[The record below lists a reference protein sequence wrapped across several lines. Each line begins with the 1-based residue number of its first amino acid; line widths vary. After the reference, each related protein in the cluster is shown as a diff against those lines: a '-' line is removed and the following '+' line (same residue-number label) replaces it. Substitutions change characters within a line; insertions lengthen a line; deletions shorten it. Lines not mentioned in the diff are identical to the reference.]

1 MSNPTH
7 PRKRTLRQ
15 GRALIRSWRQSGL
28 SAATFARQIGV
39 HPNRITFWKRRLA
52 PVDPS
57 ATLAHSTAFIQIPN
71 AAADA
76 AGTSPASGTALSAQT
91 LEAVLPNGIRLTI
104 HPGTAMPHLVAV
116 VDALSTPSPAPR
128 GGRKPP
134 APSSRWSRT
143 APAIGC

>member
-28 SAATFARQIGV
+28 SAAAFARQIGV

-52 PVDPS
+52 PVDQP
-57 ATLAHSTAFIQIPN
+57 ATRAQSTAFIQIPN

-76 AGTSPASGTALSAQT
+76 AGSSPAPGPALSAQMI
-91 LEAVLPNGIRLTI
+91 EAVLPNGIRLTI
-104 HPGTAMPHLVAV
+104 HPGTAIPHLVAV
-116 VDALSTPSPAPR
+116 IGALSRQGA
-128 GGRKPP
+128 
-134 APSSRWSRT
+134 A
-143 APAIGC
+143 C

>member
-28 SAATFARQIGV
+28 SAAAFARQTGV

-52 PVDPS
+52 LVDQSSTP
-57 ATLAHSTAFIQIPN
+57 AQPTAFIQIPDAGPG
-71 AAADA
+71 AAE
-76 AGTSPASGTALSAQT
+76 PETAISAQT
-91 LEAVLPNGIRLTI
+91 IEAVLPNGIRLTI

-116 VDALSTPSPAPR
+116 VGALSRLGAV
-128 GGRKPP
+128 
-134 APSSRWSRT
+134 
-143 APAIGC
+143 C

>member
-28 SAATFARQIGV
+28 SAAAFARQIGV

-52 PVDPS
+52 SVDQP
-57 ATLAHSTAFIQIPN
+57 ATPAQSTAFIQIPN
-71 AAADA
+71 AAAEA
-76 AGTSPASGTALSAQT
+76 ARTATALPAQT
-91 LEAVLPNGIRLTI
+91 IETVLLNGIRLTI

-116 VDALSTPSPAPR
+116 IGALSRLGA
-128 GGRKPP
+128 
-134 APSSRWSRT
+134 A
-143 APAIGC
+143 C

>member
-28 SAATFARQIGV
+28 SAAAFARQIGV

-52 PVDPS
+52 LVDQP
-57 ATLAHSTAFIQIPN
+57 AIPQPTAFIQLPN
-71 AAADA
+71 AAAEA
-76 AGTSPASGTALSAQT
+76 ALAATALSAQT
-91 LEAVLPNGIRLTI
+91 IEAVLPNGIRLTI

-116 VDALSTPSPAPR
+116 IGALSRLGA
-128 GGRKPP
+128 
-134 APSSRWSRT
+134 A
-143 APAIGC
+143 C

>member
-28 SAATFARQIGV
+28 SAAAFARQIGV

-52 PVDPS
+52 LVDQP
-57 ATLAHSTAFIQIPN
+57 ATPAQLTAFIQIPEVGN
-71 AAADA
+71 RAAVAV
-76 AGTSPASGTALSAQT
+76 PETAFVTQT
-91 LEAVLPNGIRLTI
+91 IEAVLPNGIRLTI

-116 VDALSTPSPAPR
+116 VGALLRLGA
-128 GGRKPP
+128 
-134 APSSRWSRT
+134 A
-143 APAIGC
+143 C